1 MAFCTNCGREL
12 IPGQKCICQQEGAE
26 QAGQQTEVQ
35 QAAAQQAAAQQAAAQ
50 QAAAQQAS
58 TQQEAAQ
65 QAAAQMAAYQQM
77 ASQQIEKVNVNVQGY
92 FKVFC
97 EVLSKPKSFGG
108 KLVEEANLVKAFV
121 FIVVQA
127 ILSGIF
133 VTMKFGKINSAM
145 ESYVALISSDSSD
158 VAKLNM
164 YKFPLFKDFIITV
177 VASVALSCVLAVVLW
192 AMISVFKGK
201 ASFANTI
208 NASAV
213 SCIGKTPIILLAII
227 VSFVSV
233 SISIIIFMLSALVGL
248 CYYCVV
254 ATAGTGVS
262 EDKNAVI
269 AFVIAFAA
277 ILCTYIY
284 IRYCGELYF
293 SSAIR
298 TAYSQFIIELKD
310 KIRDA
315 GEQFGNLYSLFN

>member
-50 QAAAQQAS
+50 Q
-58 TQQEAAQ
+58 EAAQ
-65 QAAAQMAAYQQM
+65 QAAAQMAAYQQI

-108 KLVEEANLVKAFV
+108 KLCDEANLVKAFV

-177 VASVALSCVLAVVLW
+177 IASVALSCVLAVVLW
-192 AMISVFKGK
+192 AMISLFKGK
-201 ASFANTI
+201 DSFANTI

-213 SCIGKTPIILLAII
+213 SCIGKTPVILLAII

-233 SISIIIFMLSALVGL
+233 SISIIIFMLLGIISECYINPVLV
-248 CYYCVV
+248 
-254 ATAGTGVS
+254 
-262 EDKNAVI
+262 EI
-269 AFVIAFAA
+269 
-277 ILCTYIY
+277 
-284 IRYCGELYF
+284 
-293 SSAIR
+293 
-298 TAYSQFIIELKD
+298 FIKM
-310 KIRDA
+310 
-315 GEQFGNLYSLFN
+315 F